1 MRFTRIATACI
12 AAALALAAVAAH
24 AEVRKWIEADGRVTY
39 SDTRPSAT
47 AREAGPNGKPAAAA
61 PAAAAIP
68 AAATAPAAATPTA
81 ATPATAATA
90 AAPAAGTAAA
100 GTPAAPTA
108 AAPATPAAA
117 PARNEAGKVELVQG
131 AVTVTAPDRSTRAP
145 KQGDML
151 YEGDAI
157 ATGADGELH
166 AEMLDAGVIAVRPN
180 TQMSITKY
188 SAQGDAND
196 TSIFGLVRGSF
207 RSITGWIGKNNPAR
221 YRINSPTATIGV
233 RGTDHEPL
241 VIPEGS
247 AEGAPGTYDKVAAGG
262 SFIQGKTGTVNVTPG
277 KAGFFAQNGRERPR
291 LLDRVPA
298 FFRPGRNDARLEGRH
313 DQIRKVIEQRR
324 SERRQF
330 IQTRRT
336 QRAQAEGLQRREAAQ
351 ARQAAA
357 QQRRQQAQT
366 QRPQGQQQ
374 RVQGAEARRQRAEEL
389 REERAARRAHRP

>member
-1 MRFTRIATACI
+1 MRMPCTASSWI
-12 AAALALAAVAAH
+12 LSLLLLAPGLAGAQTTAA
-24 AEVRKWIEADGRVTY
+24 
-39 SDTRPSAT
+39 
-47 AREAGPNGKPAAAA
+47 PAATTA
-61 PAAAAIP
+61 PAAAA
-68 AAATAPAAATPTA
+68 
-81 ATPATAATA
+81 
-90 AAPAAGTAAA
+90 G
-100 GTPAAPTA
+100 G
-108 AAPATPAAA
+108 
-117 PARNEAGKVELVQG
+117 RNEAGQIELVSG
-131 AVTVTAPDRSTRAP
+131 AVSVMAPDRSTRIP
-145 KQGDML
+145 QQGEMI

-157 ATGADGELH
+157 TTGADGELH

-247 AEGAPGTYDKVAAGG
+247 SEGAPGTYDKVAAGG

-330 IQTRRT
+330 IQTQRT

-357 QQRRQQAQT
+357 QQRRQQAQA
-366 QRPQGQQQ
+366 QRPQAQRPQAQQQ

-389 REERAARRAHRP
+389 REERAARRGHRP